1 MKRFITIVGEWILA
15 PFTKDLPFFVLM
27 SVLIGSPNL
36 YLHLNYK
43 AYSYVLYLGM
53 MYYVLAYLISL
64 LTSLIK
70 PISKWIK
77 VLFLLYALVYCT
89 LNYFCISTYRC
100 MLSADFIE
108 IIAGTNPDETS
119 EFFRTFVSWWDIML
133 FVIVIIAVPILYCKM
148 LYNRF
153 ILTLYKC
160 ILPIFLLVVSVAG
173 LCYNSGMI
181 SYEIKGAYHWKFNF
195 EEIVDLREHP
205 TNPIL
210 EEADSIHPQNIII
223 ILGESFSKNHSS
235 LYGYNRETN
244 PLLSRKKDD
253 GNLIIFDNVTAPA
266 PSTTRAFKFLLT
278 SYTLEDESKEKKW
291 YEYTNVIEAFK
302 SVGFQTTWI
311 SCQNEKGMFDNLP
324 SGYSKLCDTAIF
336 DTRIE
341 KPKYDDFLI
350 SAYSPDTIESPALI
364 FYHLMG
370 QHEGFYERYPD
381 KYCHF
386 GPKNKKGLGS
396 AKEEVIDDY
405 DNATLFNDYVVSSI
419 MDLYEDKNAIIL
431 YFPDHGLDICDT
443 DPSYFGHA
451 QATPESQAHCKQIPF
466 VIYVTDN
473 FKDSYSSVVEKLC
486 NRCKEDFCTDKLIY
500 LLLNIAG
507 YRLK

>member
-1 MKRFITIVGEWILA
+1 MKSFITEVGERLLA

-27 SVLIGSPNL
+27 FVLLGSPNL

-43 AYSYVLYLGM
+43 TYSYVLYLGM
-53 MYYVLAYLISL
+53 MYYVLAYLLSH

-70 PISKWIK
+70 PISKWLK
-77 VLFLLYALVYCT
+77 LLFLLYALIYCI

-108 IIAGTNPDETS
+108 IIAGTNPDEAT
-119 EFFRTFVSWWDIML
+119 EFFRTFVSWWDIVL
-133 FVIVIIAVPILYCKM
+133 FAIIIFAVPILFC
-148 LYNRF
+148 RV
-153 ILTLYKC
+153 LYKRSQLSLRKS
-160 ILPIFLLVVSVAG
+160 IIPAFLLVISVAG
-173 LCYNSGMI
+173 VIHNYGMI
-181 SYEIKGAYHWKFNF
+181 THEVKGGDSWTFRF
-195 EEIVDLREHP
+195 DEIVDLRDHP
-205 TNPIL
+205 TYPDL
-210 EEADSIHPQNIII
+210 EETDSIHPQNIIVI
-223 ILGESFSKNHSS
+223 IGESFSKNHSS

-244 PLLSRKKDD
+244 PLLNKKKED

-302 SVGFQTTWI
+302 SVGFQTSWI

-336 DTRIE
+336 GTRTE

-381 KYCHF
+381 EYCHF

-396 AKEEVIDDY
+396 AKEAVIDDY
-405 DNATLFNDYVVSSI
+405 DNATLFNDYVASSI
-419 MDLYEDKNAIIL
+419 MDLYKDMNAIIL
-431 YFPDHGLDICDT
+431 YFPDHGLDVCDT

-466 VIYVTDN
+466 VIYVTDS
-473 FKDSYSSVVEKLC
+473 FKDSYSSVVEKLS